1 MGTLPSPDKVNH
13 NALVMSINNIDIVIQ
28 TRKGNSLY
36 DHLMNISL
44 LLLCTTK
51 AWNGWKW
58 NGIRLTL
65 DS

>member
-51 AWNGWKW
+51 AWNG
-58 NGIRLTL
+58 
-65 DS
+65 